1 MDPRLRGDDEAAKNA
16 SDSARSLYKGGG
28 AERATH
34 RMRLNLD
41 ARTRAI
47 LRRLPVVNVYS
58 VAELALLALLAVQ
71 CARLTWTIATPVEPL
86 GDWRPAEAAIPADP
100 AGLLRDFDAF
110 FRISGAQGPRAVSSA
125 NVKVFGIR
133 LDEATG
139 RGSAIVAGPDG
150 VQQSV
155 SVGEQIAPGIMLKAV
170 AFDHI
175 TVDRGGVAEDVFVEQ
190 GDAAPAAPAI
200 EGAAAAAP
208 PPPDAITSDQL
219 ATQIGFVPRIDGGR
233 VSGLAVR
240 PQGSGAAFRAAGLR
254 EGDVITSL
262 GGRPVTGQGD
272 LQRITRDYPRGGAVP
287 LVVERG
293 DATVPLSV
301 QVAPR

>member
-1 MDPRLRGDDEAAKNA
+1 
-16 SDSARSLYKGGG
+16 
-28 AERATH
+28 
-34 RMRLNLD
+34 MRLNLD

-58 VAELALLALLAVQ
+58 AAELLLLALLAAQ
-71 CARLTWTIATPVEPL
+71 CARLTWAIATPVAPL
-86 GDWRPAEAAIPADP
+86 GEWRAAEPAIPADP
-100 AGLLRDFDAF
+100 AAVLRDFDAF
-110 FRISGAQGPRAVSSA
+110 FRISGAQGPRAVTSL
-125 NVKVFGIR
+125 NVKLFGVR
-133 LDEATG
+133 VDEASG

-155 SVGEQIAPGIMLKAV
+155 SVGEEIAPGVKLTAV

-175 TVDRGGVAEDVFVEQ
+175 TIARGAAPEDLFLEQ
-190 GDAAPAAPAI
+190 SGAAPAAPTL
-200 EGAAAAAP
+200 GAAPSASTRTGGVTA
-208 PPPDAITSDQL
+208 DQF

-240 PQGSGAAFRAAGLR
+240 PQGSGQAFRAAGLR
-254 EGDVITSL
+254 DGDVITSL

-272 LQRITRDYPRGGAVP
+272 LQRIARDFPRGGAVP

-293 DATVPLSV
+293 GATLPLSV
-301 QVAPR
+301 QVAPK